1 MNVEES
7 IATSQQ
13 KFIPFRLKPLE
24 ERQARFSKLTQ
35 GNAGKVPIIF
45 ERHPQSKLPK
55 DHEVKFVSTRNLKL
69 AYFADLLRSN
79 LKLQP
84 ECALFFNAGR
94 LRAVKHDILVG
105 ELYESEKSEDGFLYI
120 QFREVES
127 FGK

>member
-13 KFIPFRLKPLE
+13 KFTPFRLKPLS
-24 ERQARFSKLTQ
+24 ERKARFSKLTQ
-35 GNAGKVPIIF
+35 TNSNKVPIIF
-45 ERHPQSKLPK
+45 ERHPQSKLPN
-55 DHEVKFVSTRNLKL
+55 DPEVKFLSTRNLKL
-69 AYFADLLRSN
+69 AYFADLLRTN

-84 ECALFFNAGR
+84 ECALFFNVGR
-94 LRAVKHDILVG
+94 VRAAKHDALMG
-105 ELYESEKSEDGFLYI
+105 ELYDAEKSEDGFLYI